1 MNALIFGIGIIL
13 MIFGVVALIIPAL
26 TKIINMPGNEK
37 IKAIGVVIAGI
48 IIAVY
53 GYMYG

>member
-1 MNALIFGIGIIL
+1 MNALIFGIGIIM
-13 MIFGVVALIIPAL
+13 MIFGVAALIVPAL

-37 IKAIGVVIAGI
+37 IKAIGVVIVGLV
-48 IIAVY
+48 IAVY